1 MERQH
6 LQKKS
11 ATVNG
16 FGRGRPTFVHSCFL
30 TMLDVHFVSFSLHVH
45 FVSFSLDVHFVSFS
59 LDVHFV
65 NGFGREFCLISLVY
79 ILN

>member
-30 TMLDVHFVSFSLHVH
+30 TMLDVHFVSFSL
-45 FVSFSLDVHFVSFS
+45 DMHFVSFS

-65 NGFGREFCLISLVY
+65 NGFGRAFCLISLVY
-79 ILN
+79 LLYYIALLNDI